1 MFRKKLIYSN
11 IIMALGLISHD
22 ALSRGTIYN
31 ETLGDDVEVIATAD
45 THPTFVGHAFGVY
58 IKQDEHTVVGNNL
71 KITVSG
77 QAGDGL
83 RSNPSGTTNWQQAKG
98 SITIGDGLQITT
110 SGVSADG
117 INANGSTQIK
127 VGNNAIIKAEYD
139 GDLRYTN
146 GNVADGAHAVRAN
159 FHANIEI
166 GDDLTASTK
175 GKSSYAIYSAQ
186 GTGLP
191 GATEG
196 AKIYIGDRAT
206 ATTIGTSSHAAYVA
220 SKKGVVDLGKNATL
234 TTEGDTAHAAYVT
247 GANGIFNAGSDA
259 ILSAVGDKS
268 HAIYTTG
275 TDSVITLGDKADLST
290 GGSASHGL
298 YLKGKNSVATL
309 GNESTISTL
318 GDGSHGLFTDG
329 YRNNAGTSNYYS
341 FITATLGNDSSI
353 KTAGNGSHGVYM
365 YGHESEFTL
374 NDGTT
379 VETTGDGSHA
389 LYGHGSQATPTS
401 SVYGENGKISVK
413 DGAVVKTSGTESHA
427 AFVDWATSSIDFYG
441 GATISATGTDSYA
454 VYAKEGAISGLSPSL
469 YTITGNMKAEEGGS
483 INFAMTDGSTFIGNT
498 TVVDGNG
505 TLDLDIDGANSIWK
519 MDTDSDLTS
528 LNLTNN
534 ANVYLSHHTSAVND
548 TDGNITLTIGNLS
561 GNGTFYLRSDISGT
575 DCSTGSYGDL
585 IRVTGTSSGQH
596 KVFVN
601 DNHNGSATVDGT
613 ERLKVVE
620 TADGGAEFEL
630 SNVNGYVDLGAYKY
644 ELVRGDNLRTVH
656 ENWWLQAR
664 PADPVDPTPP
674 TPPAPPPEKNNTADR
689 SGNILNINY
698 LMSYVENQTLLQ
710 RMGEIRRDRHTEGD
724 VWVRAYTGKLSS
736 FADSSFKGFDMN
748 YDGIQIGADKYIAK
762 DFYIGMMMGSSK
774 GKVDYEIGDGQ
785 TKSYHLGL
793 YGTYK
798 SENGW
803 YVDTI
808 AKVNRIKN
816 NFDTQT
822 GGGYAV
828 NGYGNANGLSLGV
841 EAGKRF
847 YKEDTLSGLYIEPQ
861 LQYTYSHQSSSKVK
875 ATNGLVTDLHSF
887 DSHIGRASVILG
899 YTALKGDTP
908 VDVYLKT
915 GYVREFDGKTG
926 VTFNGKNYEE
936 YKFNG
941 NWWDNGI
948 GASVQVKQHHNFYLE
963 ADYSKG
969 NKFDKK
975 QVNVGYRYAF

>member
-1 MFRKKLIYSN
+1 MFRKTILASN
-11 IIMALGLISHD
+11 IALLCMLSHSSFAAPITD
-22 ALSRGTIYN
+22 LPQWAQDLLPSNATDYYEICNGCAPHGGAVNIGYLPDGRVINGHSGMPGAIYINGNGGTTPAI
-31 ETLGDDVEVIATAD
+31 
-45 THPTFVGHAFGVY
+45 
-58 IKQDEHTVVGNNL
+58 VVGNGVTVNTTAKDADGIRSNGGTETSRGYIIVGDNL
-71 KITVSG
+71 KVTTT
-77 QAGDGL
+77 GL
-83 RSNPSGTTNWQQAKG
+83 
-98 SITIGDGLQITT
+98 
-110 SGVSADG
+110 SADG
-117 INANGSTQIK
+117 INAGYFPAAQNYTGSAYIH
-127 VGNNAIIKAEYD
+127 VGNNAYLEVFGSGAYGVSANTAQAAATDKFNNVVLGNNATIITHGTTGY
-139 GDLRYTN
+139 GI
-146 GNVADGAHAVRAN
+146 RAGGHN
-159 FHANIEI
+159 SNI
-166 GDDLTASTK
+166 T
-175 GKSSYAIYSAQ
+175 
-186 GTGLP
+186 
-191 GATEG
+191 
-196 AKIYIGDRAT
+196 
-206 ATTIGTSSHAAYVA
+206 
-220 SKKGVVDLGKNATL
+220 LGKNATVS
-234 TTEGDTAHAAYVT
+234 TEGLIASALYGLDSGVISLGQEAKVTTTGNSAHGIYATKSSSISVGEKTEITTSGNTAHGVY
-247 GANGIFNAGSDA
+247 A
-259 ILSAVGDKS
+259 ITSGL
-268 HAIYTTG
+268 
-275 TDSVITLGDKADLST
+275 ITLGKDSIISANINGTGTGVIHTLYANST
-290 GGSASHGL
+290 NAAP
-298 YLKGKNSVATL
+298 N
-309 GNESTISTL
+309 STITL
-318 GDGSHGLFTDG
+318 
-329 YRNNAGTSNYYS
+329 
-341 FITATLGNDSSI
+341 
-353 KTAGNGSHGVYM
+353 
-365 YGHESEFTL
+365 E
-374 NDGTT
+374 
-379 VETTGDGSHA
+379 
-389 LYGHGSQATPTS
+389 
-401 SVYGENGKISVK
+401 
-413 DGAVVKTSGTESHA
+413 
-427 AFVDWATSSIDFYG
+427 G
-441 GATISATGTDSYA
+441 GATIYNYGSKATNNSYA
-454 VYAKEGAISGLSPSL
+454 AFANGNGSKIDGTAAGL
-469 YTITGNMKAEEGGS
+469 YTITGDMSSATGGS
-483 INFAMTDGSTFIGNT
+483 IDLNMTNGSYFEGNT
-498 TVVDGNG
+498 TVADVDS
-505 TLDLDIDGANSIWK
+505 TLNLSIDGANSIWK
-519 MDTDSDLTS
+519 MDTDSDLTNLS
-528 LNLTNN
+528 LTNG
-534 ANVYLSHHTSAVND
+534 ANVYLSHHTSPVTD
-548 TDGNITLTIGNLS
+548 TVGENITLTIGNLS
-561 GNGTFYLRSDISGT
+561 GNGVFHLRSDILTSGSDDVT
-575 DCSTGSYGDL
+575 HIGDL
-585 IRVTGTSSGQH
+585 IHVTGTSSGQH
-596 KVFVN
+596 KVLVS
-601 DNHNGSATVDGT
+601 DNNSGGAAVDGT
-613 ERLKVVE
+613 ERLRIIKTE
-620 TADGGAEFEL
+620 DGVAEFEL
-630 SNVNGYVDLGAYKY
+630 SNVGGYVDLGAYKY
-644 ELVRGDNLRTVH
+644 ELVRGDSLTRTVA
-656 ENWWLQAR
+656 ENWWLQAKAAD
-664 PADPVDPTPP
+664 PDPIDPPDPVDPTPP

-926 VTFNGKNYEE
+926 VTFNGKNHEE